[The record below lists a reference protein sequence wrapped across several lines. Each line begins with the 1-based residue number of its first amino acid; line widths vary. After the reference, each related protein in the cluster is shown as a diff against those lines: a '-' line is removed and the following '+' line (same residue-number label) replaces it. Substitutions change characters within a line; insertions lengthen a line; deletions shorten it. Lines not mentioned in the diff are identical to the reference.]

1 VSLILYNRDD
11 PAMVARVDK
20 LYRHLVTE
28 AAAHGFAEY
37 RGHISYMDL
46 IADTYDFNNGALR
59 RLNDRIK
66 ACLDPNNIIA
76 PGRNGIGTR
85 RA

>member
-1 VSLILYNRDD
+1 
-11 PAMVARVDK
+11 MVTRVDK

-28 AAAHGFAEY
+28 AASHGFGEY
-37 RGHISYMDL
+37 RGHISYMDAV
-46 IADTYDFNNGALR
+46 ADTFDFNDHALR
-59 RLNDRIK
+59 RLNDKVK

-85 RA
+85 PA